1 MWREKINNI
10 TSRLPYR
17 ELNASLLGWCEG
29 EDVRV
34 RTLIY
39 AFKNGQIGDNTTG
52 VEIFE
57 SLVLLGGYCARA
69 FNSR

>member
-1 MWREKINNI
+1 
-10 TSRLPYR
+10 
-17 ELNASLLGWCEG
+17 LNASLLGWCEG

-34 RTLIY
+34 RALIY
-39 AFKNGQIGDNTTG
+39 AFKNGQIRDNTTG

-57 SLVLLGGYCARA
+57 SLVLLGGSCARA